1 MKTKLKKRVPSIV
14 RKHARVKASHSRNP
28 FANVRVLEPPANV
41 KRNASVTNDQ
51 IDRAIRRLGA
61 TAHK

>member
-1 MKTKLKKRVPSIV
+1 MKTKPKKRVPSIV

-28 FANVRVLEPPANV
+28 FVNVRVLEPSANV
-41 KRNASVTNDQ
+41 SRNATVTNDQ

-61 TAHK
+61 TARE